1 MGDDSF
7 VEAQEDSEREEL
19 YRRVA
24 VFRRKFETEVG
35 WTVYSDSD
43 GIRTLFKPCNSS
55 PEEEE
60 EEDDMPERP
69 AWLGGSDA
77 AWNSWLEQDD
87 DDSPIRT
94 VMDGAVTVLD
104 EAEDIFSDAVD
115 AMGSLTSWFGFGDTP
130 DLTPECVTPELL
142 PEDSDAPLSEF
153 SGDRDGEAKPV
164 EEEKEDCFNIRVEGE
179 VNTPVFFLL
188 ALLNEVDKFP
198 DWMGQRWGIGVKQ
211 CSRLKERNAV
221 CFLAS
226 LVFGLPPPFSDREFI
241 FQIDGVDCMDKE
253 FEPKQVA
260 CLINSVSEFMGEPVD
275 VKKDRVKGV
284 LDNCVILLTPKD
296 RGVTLVQI
304 LLRVDIGLQ
313 TVPQVIIDQVMKTVG
328 HNLLTT
334 MRQAKEMTASHD
346 FQQRISK
353 RGDPFYDFIRRRIEQ
368 ELPHEYLPPLA
379 PTERPSA
386 SSGKHEVR
394 GSAQSAV

>member
-7 VEAQEDSEREEL
+7 VKTQEDNEREEL

-24 VFRRKFETEVG
+24 VFRKKFETEEG
-35 WTVYSDSD
+35 WTVYSDCD

-55 PEEEE
+55 VEE
-60 EEDDMPERP
+60 EEDGMPERP
-69 AWLGGSDA
+69 AWLGDT
-77 AWNSWLEQDD
+77 AWDSWLEPDD
-87 DDSPIRT
+87 NDSPIRQ

-104 EAEDIFSDAVD
+104 GAEDIFSDAVD
-115 AMGSLTSWFGFGDTP
+115 AMGNLTSWFGFTDAP
-130 DLTPECVTPELL
+130 DLTPECVTPELV
-142 PEDSDAPLSEF
+142 PEGSDAPLSEF
-153 SGDRDGEAKPV
+153 SGDDEAKHAE
-164 EEEKEDCFNIRVEGE
+164 EEEKEEEDYFNIRVEGE
-179 VNTPVFFLL
+179 VTTPVFFLL
-188 ALLNEVDKFP
+188 ALLYEVDKFP

-211 CSRLKERNAV
+211 CSRVKERNAL

-226 LVFGLPPPFSDREFI
+226 LVFGFPPPFSDREFV

-260 CLINSVSEFMGEPVD
+260 IIINSVSEFMGEPVD
-275 VKKDRVKGV
+275 VKEDRVKGV
-284 LDNCVILLTPKD
+284 LDNCAILLTPKE

-304 LLRVDIGLQ
+304 LLRVDAGLE

-328 HNLLTT
+328 HNILTT

-353 RGDPFYDFIRRRIEQ
+353 RGHPFYDFIRRRIKQ

-386 SSGKHEVR
+386 SSGKHEVKV
-394 GSAQSAV
+394 A